1 MISRGFGIATVA
13 LLAWSAGHLSSVLS
27 LSGSP
32 TIRQPVAAAA
42 QEPED
47 VQEDQAPSPKQ
58 TLAIVWTSG
67 DPEVAH
73 RMVLMYGHA
82 SRKFE
87 WFEKVRVVVWG
98 PSARLLAA
106 DKDLQAKIA
115 AMQADGILVEACVV
129 CADSYGVSPKLREL
143 GLEVKPMGPGLTELA
158 RDPSVALLTF

>member
-13 LLAWSAGHLSSVLS
+13 LLAWSAGHLSSVVTFP
-27 LSGSP
+27 SP
-32 TIRQPVAAAA
+32 SIGQPLIAAAA
-42 QEPED
+42 QEPGADPD
-47 VQEDQAPSPKQ
+47 VQAPGKESL
-58 TLAIVWTSG
+58 TIIWTSG

-82 SRKFE
+82 SQRFG
-87 WFEKVRVVVWG
+87 WFQKVHLIVWG

-115 AMQADGILVEACVV
+115 AMQADGIQVEACVV

-143 GLEVKPMGPGLTELA
+143 GLEVKPMGPVLTAAA
-158 RDPSVALLTF
+158 RDPNVALLTF